1 MRNSFTSGGKYF
13 KKLFTNQLSKT
24 LFSTKSLLL
33 ATGLSSFC
41 LYQHYYGFNNNLI
54 SQTKNE
60 NEQEIQDPLYRSK
73 NKISLGDNHN
83 VLIFS
88 GTSNSDLAAEVAERL
103 GHKLGSA
110 KINRFADGECNI
122 QIFESI
128 RGKDIYIIQPTC
140 PPVNENLVELLLM
153 ISTFKRTSARKIT
166 AIIPYYGYGRAD
178 RKMNSRV
185 PISAADTAKMLETM
199 GVDRVMAVDL
209 HAGQIQGFFGPSVPV
224 DNLEAQIIMVESV
237 LNSKDIK
244 DFNNLV
250 IVSPD
255 AGGVYRAKSFAE
267 ILSNKTHANVGL
279 TMIVKQRIRANEV
292 AKMELVGNVK
302 DQDCI
307 IIDDIID
314 TAGTLCTAAGVLKE
328 NGAKSVMAFATHGL
342 FSGKAIENINKST
355 LDKVVVTNT
364 IPYNKAKCDKIHI
377 LSVGTLI
384 AEAIR
389 RIHNNESLSQI
400 FPKK

>member
-1 MRNSFTSGGKYF
+1 MKGGYF
-13 KKLFTNQLSKT
+13 AKN
-24 LFSTKSLLL
+24 LLNFAFNKNIAFGL
-33 ATGLSSFC
+33 ATTITTMSS
-41 LYQHYYGFNNNLI
+41 LYYFNSLKNPLI
-54 SQTKNE
+54 AGVKE
-60 NEQEIQDPLYRSK
+60 KDLKDPLYRSK
-73 NKISLGDNHN
+73 NKMPLGDDEN
-83 VLIFS
+83 VLIFGGS
-88 GTSNSDLAAEVAERL
+88 SNKLLAEEVAERL
-103 GHKLGSA
+103 GHKLGKANIS
-110 KINRFADGECNI
+110 RFADGECNI

-153 ISTFKRTSARKIT
+153 ISTFKRTSAKKIT

-199 GVDRVMAVDL
+199 GVDRVMAIDL
-209 HAGQIQGFFGPSVPV
+209 HAGQIQGFFGPSIPV
-224 DNLEAQIIMVESV
+224 DNLESQIVMVESL
-237 LNSKDIK
+237 LNSDMVK

-267 ILSNKTHANVGL
+267 ILSSKTGANVGL
-279 TMIVKQRIRANEV
+279 TMIVKQRVKANEIS
-292 AKMELVGNVK
+292 KMELVGNVK
-302 DQDCI
+302 NQECI

-314 TAGTLCTAAGVLKE
+314 TAGTLCAAAGVLKE
-328 NGAKSVMAFATHGL
+328 NGATNVMAFATHGL
-342 FSGKAIENINKST
+342 FSKDAIDKINKSD

-364 IPYNKAKCDKIHI
+364 IPYTKEPSNKIHI

-389 RIHNNESLSQI
+389 RIYNNESLSAI
-400 FPKK
+400 FPRK